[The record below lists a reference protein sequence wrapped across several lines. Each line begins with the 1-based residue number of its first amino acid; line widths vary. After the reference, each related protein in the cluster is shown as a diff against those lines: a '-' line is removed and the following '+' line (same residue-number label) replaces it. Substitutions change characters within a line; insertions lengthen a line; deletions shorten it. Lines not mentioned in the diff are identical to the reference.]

1 MVQDVTA
8 ALKREGRG
16 HIGCH
21 LPLEGLLPLPL
32 PLEGCIPLSLEG
44 LPLLP
49 YRHPPLQIRSKLSDF
64 FPTSEVLRPRIRG
77 AVEPFIQQ
85 DSENKLLMRP
95 KKNAAILAAVDSTQD
110 SSAPVRIGEGE
121 GMTEVLKELILEE
134 FDGQVLGK
142 AI

>member
-1 MVQDVTA
+1 
-8 ALKREGRG
+8 
-16 HIGCH
+16 
-21 LPLEGLLPLPL
+21 
-32 PLEGCIPLSLEG
+32 
-44 LPLLP
+44 
-49 YRHPPLQIRSKLSDF
+49 
-64 FPTSEVLRPRIRG
+64 
-77 AVEPFIQQ
+77 
-85 DSENKLLMRP
+85 MRP